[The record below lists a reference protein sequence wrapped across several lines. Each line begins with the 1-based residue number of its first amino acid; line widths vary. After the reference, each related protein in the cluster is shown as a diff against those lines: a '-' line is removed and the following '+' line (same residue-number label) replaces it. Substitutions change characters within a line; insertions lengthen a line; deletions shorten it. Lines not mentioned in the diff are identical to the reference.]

1 MDLAYYTPLGAEALL
16 TALAVLVILLG
27 SLMKKSGNLMGYL
40 SLRGL
45 SAVPGIGGQHS

>member
-1 MDLAYYTPLGAEALL
+1 MDLGYYTPLGAEALL

-40 SLRGL
+40 SLAGL
-45 SAVPGIGGQHS
+45 VVSLGLVVALR